1 MQCVP
6 ASTSRLVKGRTRTAT
21 RMESEPSP
29 LARATLLDVRDAIA
43 AKREMAV
50 STFINMQAFV
60 AALPKAE
67 LHAHLNGSL
76 TPRTIRALLQRR
88 REVVDEGAVLD
99 AYRLSEKT
107 SRTLSE

>member
-1 MQCVP
+1 MCETP
-6 ASTSRLVKGRTRTAT
+6 SRQRGKW
-21 RMESEPSP
+21 P
-29 LARATLLDVRDAIA
+29 L
-43 AKREMAV
+43 E
-50 STFINMQAFV
+50 TFFDMQAFV

-107 SRTLSE
+107 SKTLSE